1 MVINNKRELNY
12 NSFNRKRLKY
22 FSYEEEYYCNDGS
35 QNENR
40 DVDKIHG
47 VYLLVGGLILI
58 ASLFLLGFDLFI
70 QTPHE
75 GIATINYEHHDS
87 SDRGRR
93 HNNTPASTFSNTP
106 PILAPTEYWL

>member
-40 DVDKIHG
+40 DVDKVRILFCKC
-47 VYLLVGGLILI
+47 VYNNY
-58 ASLFLLGFDLFI
+58 DLKFRLKKNCF
-70 QTPHE
+70 E
-75 GIATINYEHHDS
+75 NCGKENRVS
-87 SDRGRR
+87 V
-93 HNNTPASTFSNTP
+93 
-106 PILAPTEYWL
+106 